1 VARYRVELTTQAAKQ
16 LAALPR
22 EVQRRLDVRILA
34 LGDNPRPPGSTKLAG
49 TDDLYRIRAGDYRI
63 VYRIEDRVL
72 RVLVIRLGHRGDVY
86 RGL

>member
-1 VARYRVELTTQAAKQ
+1 MARYRVELTTQAAKQ

-22 EVQRRLDVRILA
+22 DLQRRLDVRILA
-34 LGDNPRPPGSTKLAG
+34 LGETPRPPGARKLHG
-49 TDDLYRIRAGDYRI
+49 TDDLYRVKAGDYRI
-63 VYRIEDRVL
+63 VYRIEDRIL